1 MRPATARTARIEKA
15 APTTRPPAGP
25 GLPVNQFNP
34 ARGQRLLAAFARVD
48 WPAEAQR

>member
-1 MRPATARTARIEKA
+1 MALLGRASR
-15 APTTRPPAGP
+15 
-25 GLPVNQFNP
+25 VNQFNP